1 MSEEKGEDKSVEE
14 LESFKREGLTSEEV
28 AKQRQKFGFNET
40 KQKRELFIIRLIN
53 KFMGLTPWMLEI
65 TAAIAIVLG
74 NFEGAIIVVLLLI
87 ANAAISFIQEKRYF
101 VFFLRFTS

>member
-1 MSEEKGEDKSVEE
+1 
-14 LESFKREGLTSEEV
+14 
-28 AKQRQKFGFNET
+28 
-40 KQKRELFIIRLIN
+40 
-53 KFMGLTPWMLEI
+53 MGLTPWMLEI